1 MNPQIFREYDIRGLV
16 KEDLAPENVELIG
29 KAIGTYIRRDGGKT
43 LTLGWDVRTSSVEF
57 RDIMTRALNST
68 GCDGSLFFP
77 APSETRRR
85 RDDHRKS

>member
-43 LTLGWDVRTSSVEF
+43 LTLGWDVRTSSIEF
-57 RDIMTRALNST
+57 RKNHDTRTQLYWM
-68 GCDGSLFFP
+68 
-77 APSETRRR
+77 
-85 RDDHRKS
+85 